1 MTPQFRAY
9 WETLEAGQRRI
20 LVGALVLTMAALVA
34 VGVWTNAERY
44 ESVYTGRNPA
54 EVTAVAQALDEQSIP
69 YKISGDGLQV
79 MTLVEH
85 EGQARI
91 ASAAAGV
98 VPGFETLDTI
108 ELGTSPQRERWA
120 YQRALQGE
128 IMRTINGLEEV
139 ESSRVHLVM
148 PERSAFLRTEH
159 AASASVTMKLKA
171 GAALNGAQLRG
182 IAALVAGA
190 VDGLRPGDVVITD
203 SEGRLL
209 AGGQAEDGP
218 TAGLSALTGVQT
230 AMESRVRQNVLA
242 ALARVVGSTQDV
254 SVGVTVDLN
263 MVSSDK
269 TTRSQDPDT
278 QVLISETIREEQSAN
293 SLPGGIPGTA
303 SNLPEEAETK
313 TRESEQSSV
322 EQRSN
327 YSYSQV
333 DQREVEMAGS
343 LKRVSVAVVVNSDRV
358 LALAQALAGEGAADV
373 DTTALESK
381 IEATVRAAMGYN
393 QTRDDEVVVTFL
405 PFSAT
410 DDLEAELISAEQDSL
425 VQYAPYAVALI
436 ALLLFFFMVV
446 RPIMKAVS
454 ATPRPALPGPGGL
467 PELPE
472 DIDVRKLTPEQRA
485 RLTDEEIARLE
496 EGRTLAER
504 LRLLVDNFEAVSAE
518 DFNRLV
524 ELQEDSSAQVLR
536 RWIRAS

>member
-1 MTPQFRAY
+1 
-9 WETLEAGQRRI
+9 
-20 LVGALVLTMAALVA
+20 
-34 VGVWTNAERY
+34 
-44 ESVYTGRNPA
+44 
-54 EVTAVAQALDEQSIP
+54 
-69 YKISGDGLQV
+69 
-79 MTLVEH
+79 
-85 EGQARI
+85 
-91 ASAAAGV
+91 
-98 VPGFETLDTI
+98 
-108 ELGTSPQRERWA
+108 
-120 YQRALQGE
+120 
-128 IMRTINGLEEV
+128 
-139 ESSRVHLVM
+139 
-148 PERSAFLRTEH
+148 
-159 AASASVTMKLKA
+159 
-171 GAALNGAQLRG
+171 
-182 IAALVAGA
+182 
-190 VDGLRPGDVVITD
+190 
-203 SEGRLL
+203 
-209 AGGQAEDGP
+209 
-218 TAGLSALTGVQT
+218 
-230 AMESRVRQNVLA
+230 
-242 ALARVVGSTQDV
+242 
-254 SVGVTVDLN
+254 
-263 MVSSDK
+263 
-269 TTRSQDPDT
+269 
-278 QVLISETIREEQSAN
+278 LISETIREEQSAN

-381 IEATVRAAMGYN
+381 IEATVKAAMGYN

-410 DDLEAELISAEQDSL
+410 DDLEADLISAEQDSL